1 MKKNLLITLS
11 LIAFIL
17 TSCDERIAPLSS
29 NVTVTPPSTANKTE
43 LISRKWG
50 ISENYI
56 DVDAKKTIL
65 YGTGAVN
72 NPNLTTDIT
81 PDDYITFTKDG
92 KIESYS
98 GSDKKISKGTWKF
111 LNNETQIQFPLDG
124 GEFTMDINILTDK
137 DADISQKVV
146 IANLASASE
155 TDKGIVLIAG
165 LGGLATENSKIVKL
179 GFKLKPK

>member
-1 MKKNLLITLS
+1 MKKNLLFALLS
-11 LIAFIL
+11 FTIL
-17 TSCDERIAPLSS
+17 TSCDERK
-29 NVTVTPPSTANKTE
+29 TVETITPVVIPTTKTKTE

-50 ISENYI
+50 IPESYM

-65 YGTGAVN
+65 YGTGAVS
-72 NPNLTTDIT
+72 NPNLTTDFT

-98 GSDKKISKGTWKF
+98 GSDKKTSTGTWKF

-124 GEFTMDINILTDK
+124 GEFVMDIVSLTEK

-146 IANLASASE
+146 IANAANE
-155 TDKGIVLIAG
+155 TETGKSIILIAA
-165 LGGLATENSKIVKL
+165 LGGLATKDSKIVKL
-179 GFKLKPK
+179 GLKLKAK